1 MIHKLIYS
9 YVNRGQVSEKK
20 NFLWNMIGSG
30 VYAASSMLLSLVV
43 IKMVGASQGGIF
55 SIAIT
60 LSQML
65 VYIAYFETRTFQ
77 VTDSTNKFT
86 FSEYH
91 TTKIFLCL
99 IMILTSAVYVF
110 VIQQYYLE
118 KAIIVFLVCLLRFQD
133 GYADVYEAQLQKQG
147 RLDLAGKSLAYRTI
161 LFSVSLCVSLLLT
174 DDLILSLIVS
184 NIFGL
189 AGVWIF
195 DIEVM
200 GVVGK
205 ISITRDMEK
214 VKQIIVSCVPL
225 FVGVFCWTYIL
236 SASRIA
242 IDGNMASEFQSYYQ
256 VIFMPV
262 SVINLFAQFLFR
274 PLLPRFA
281 EDYNSKKY
289 ADFYGLLRKGI
300 AGIFVL
306 TVICMAGAYVLGIP
320 VLSVLSGCKLD
331 DYRGELVF
339 LVFAGGFNAVSFT
352 FYYILTVMRE
362 TKGILVNY
370 LIAAF
375 AAFVISSPMVRT
387 FGIPGAAWSY
397 FVVVLLLCFLFMG
410 TIYRRYRKDI
420 RTLN

>member
-1 MIHKLIYS
+1 MIQKLVYL

-20 NFLWNMIGSG
+20 NFLWNMLGSG
-30 VYAASSMLLSLVV
+30 IYAASSMLLSLLV
-43 IKMVGASQGGIF
+43 IKIVGANQGGIF

-77 VTDSTNKFT
+77 VTDSTNKYR

-99 IMILTSAVYVF
+99 LMILVSVVYVL
-110 VIQQYYLE
+110 VIQRYYLE
-118 KAIIVFLVCLLRFQD
+118 KAVIVLLVCLLRLQD

-161 LFSVSLCVSLLLT
+161 LFSVSLCVVLLLT
-174 DDLILSLIVS
+174 GDLIFSLIVS

-189 AGVWIF
+189 VGVWVF

-200 GVVGK
+200 RVVGK
-205 ISITRDMEK
+205 ISVTRDMGK
-214 VKQIIVSCVPL
+214 VKQIIMSCVPL
-225 FVGVFCWTYIL
+225 FIGVFCWTYIL

-289 ADFYGLLRKGI
+289 AGFYSLLRKGI
-300 AGIFVL
+300 AGIFLL
-306 TVICMAGAYVLGIP
+306 TIICMIGAYVLGIP
-320 VLSVLSGCKLD
+320 VLSILSGCKLD

-339 LVFAGGFNAVSFT
+339 LVFAGGFNAISFT

-375 AAFVISSPMVRT
+375 VAFAISSPMVRR
-387 FGIPGAAWSY
+387 FGIPGAAGSY
-397 FVVVLLLCFLFMG
+397 FVVVILLCILFMG
-410 TIYRRYRKDI
+410 VIYRRYQKDI
-420 RTLN
+420 RALD

>member
-1 MIHKLIYS
+1 MIQKLVYL

-20 NFLWNMIGSG
+20 NFLWNMLGSG
-30 VYAASSMLLSLVV
+30 IYAASSMLLSLLV
-43 IKMVGASQGGIF
+43 IKIVGASQGGIF

-77 VTDSTNKFT
+77 VTDSTNKYR

-99 IMILTSAVYVF
+99 LMILVSVVYVL
-110 VIQQYYLE
+110 VIQRYYLE
-118 KAIIVFLVCLLRFQD
+118 KAVIVLLVCLLRLQD

-161 LFSVSLCVSLLLT
+161 LFSVSLCVVLLLT
-174 DDLILSLIVS
+174 GDLIFSLIVS

-189 AGVWIF
+189 VGVWVF

-200 GVVGK
+200 RVVGK
-205 ISITRDMEK
+205 ISVTRDMGK
-214 VKQIIVSCVPL
+214 VKQIIMSCVPL
-225 FVGVFCWTYIL
+225 FIGVFCWTYIL

-289 ADFYGLLRKGI
+289 AGFYSLLRKGI
-300 AGIFVL
+300 AGIFLL
-306 TVICMAGAYVLGIP
+306 TIICMIGAYVLGIP
-320 VLSVLSGCKLD
+320 VLSILSGCKLD

-339 LVFAGGFNAVSFT
+339 LVFAGGFNAISFT

-375 AAFVISSPMVRT
+375 VAFAISSPMVRR
-387 FGIPGAAWSY
+387 FGIPGAAGSY
-397 FVVVLLLCFLFMG
+397 FVVVILLCILFMG
-410 TIYRRYRKDI
+410 VIYRRYQKDI
-420 RTLN
+420 RALD

>member
-1 MIHKLIYS
+1 MIQKLVYL
-9 YVNRGQVSEKK
+9 YVNRGQISEKK
-20 NFLWNMIGSG
+20 NFLWNMLGSG
-30 VYAASSMLLSLVV
+30 IYAASSMLLSLLV
-43 IKMVGASQGGIF
+43 IKIVGASQGGIF

-77 VTDSTNKFT
+77 VTDSTNKYR

-99 IMILTSAVYVF
+99 LMILVSVVYVL
-110 VIQQYYLE
+110 VIQRYYLE
-118 KAIIVFLVCLLRFQD
+118 KAVIVLLVCLLRLQD

-161 LFSVSLCVSLLLT
+161 LFSVSLCVVLLLT
-174 DDLILSLIVS
+174 GDLIFSLIVS

-189 AGVWIF
+189 VGVWVF
-195 DIEVM
+195 DVEVM
-200 GVVGK
+200 RVVGK
-205 ISITRDMEK
+205 ISVTRDMGK
-214 VKQIIVSCVPL
+214 VKQIIMSCVPL
-225 FVGVFCWTYIL
+225 FIGVFCWTYIL

-289 ADFYGLLRKGI
+289 AGFYSLLRKGI
-300 AGIFVL
+300 AGIFLL
-306 TVICMAGAYVLGIP
+306 TIICMIGAYVLGIP
-320 VLSVLSGCKLD
+320 VLSILSGCKLD
-331 DYRGELVF
+331 NYRGELVF
-339 LVFAGGFNAVSFT
+339 LVFAGGFNAISFT

-362 TKGILVNY
+362 TKGILINY

-375 AAFVISSPMVRT
+375 VAFAISSPMVRR
-387 FGIPGAAWSY
+387 FGIPGAAGSY
-397 FVVVLLLCFLFMG
+397 FVVVILLCILFMG
-410 TIYRRYRKDI
+410 VIYRRYQKDI
-420 RTLN
+420 RALD

>member
-1 MIHKLIYS
+1 MIHKLIYR
-9 YVNRGQVSEKK
+9 YVNYGPVSEQK
-20 NFLWNMIGSG
+20 NFFWNMVGSG
-30 VYAASSMLLSLVV
+30 IYAASSMLLSLFV
-43 IKMVGASQGGIF
+43 IKVVGASQGGIF

-65 VYIAYFETRTFQ
+65 VYIAYFEMRTFQ
-77 VTDSTNKFT
+77 VTDATNKFT

-91 TTKIFLCL
+91 TTKICLCFVML
-99 IMILTSAVYVF
+99 IFSIVYIF
-110 VIQQYYLE
+110 GIQQYYLE
-118 KAIIVFLVCLLRFQD
+118 KAVIVFLVCLLKFQD

-161 LFSVSLCVSLLLT
+161 LFSVSLCIALLLT
-174 DDLILSLIVS
+174 GNLVLSLIVS

-189 AGVWIF
+189 AGVWLF
-195 DIEVM
+195 DVEVM
-200 GVVGK
+200 K
-205 ISITRDMEK
+205 TFRIISFIWDMRK
-214 VKQIIVSCVPL
+214 VKQIIMSCFPL

-242 IDGNMASEFQSYYQ
+242 IDGNMPSRFQAYYQ

-274 PLLPRFA
+274 PLLPKFA
-281 EDYNSKKY
+281 DEYNSKEY
-289 ADFYGLLRKGI
+289 PEFYGLLRKGI
-300 AGIFVL
+300 VGISVL
-306 TVICMAGAYVLGIP
+306 TAICMIGAYVLGIP

-331 DYRGELVF
+331 GYKGQLVF

-362 TKGILVNY
+362 TKGIMVNY

-375 AAFVISSPMVRT
+375 VAFAISSPMVQK
-387 FGIPGAAWSY
+387 FGIPGASLSY
-397 FVVVLLLCFLFMG
+397 FIVVLLLCVLFVG
-410 TIYRRYRKDI
+410 KIYRRYTKDI
-420 RTLN
+420 RMLN

>member
-1 MIHKLIYS
+1 MIQKLVYL

-20 NFLWNMIGSG
+20 NFLWNMLGSG
-30 VYAASSMLLSLVV
+30 VYAASSMLLSLLV
-43 IKMVGASQGGIF
+43 IKIVGASQGGIF

-77 VTDSTNKFT
+77 VTDSTNKYR

-99 IMILTSAVYVF
+99 LMILVSVVYVL
-110 VIQQYYLE
+110 VIQRYYLE
-118 KAIIVFLVCLLRFQD
+118 KAVIVLLVCLLRLQD

-161 LFSVSLCVSLLLT
+161 LFSVSLCVVLLLT
-174 DDLILSLIVS
+174 GDLISSLIVS
-184 NIFGL
+184 NILGL
-189 AGVWIF
+189 VGVWVF
-195 DIEVM
+195 DVEVM
-200 GVVGK
+200 RVVGK
-205 ISITRDMEK
+205 ISVTRDMGK
-214 VKQIIVSCVPL
+214 VKQIIMSCVPL
-225 FVGVFCWTYIL
+225 FIGVFCWTYIL

-289 ADFYGLLRKGI
+289 AGFYSLLRKGI
-300 AGIFVL
+300 AGIFLL
-306 TVICMAGAYVLGIP
+306 TIICMIGAYVLGIP
-320 VLSVLSGCKLD
+320 VLSILSGCKLD
-331 DYRGELVF
+331 NYRGELVF
-339 LVFAGGFNAVSFT
+339 LVFAGGFNAISFT

-362 TKGILVNY
+362 TKGILINY

-375 AAFVISSPMVRT
+375 VAFAISSPMVRR
-387 FGIPGAAWSY
+387 FGIPGAAGSY
-397 FVVVLLLCFLFMG
+397 FVVVILLCILFMG
-410 TIYRRYRKDI
+410 VIYRRYQKDI
-420 RTLN
+420 RALD